1 MLPIPESACDPV
13 GLWLK
18 ARPDGGQRGYW
29 HSMRFTFAGTPVL
42 VRSRCADVIS
52 FLRREIGA
60 YYPDSA
66 SVTDHRKRCR
76 VEISVVNGR
85 QDQGIVVA
93 IGEGASMK
101 QALNLPPPCATISTA
116 EFVHMRWNELET
128 FWRPFDLL
136 ASVRFSTTTD
146 VRLLVA
152 MEAPRRDKPA
162 ARTRRL
168 RTKVD
173 TVRTSAGGVGVK
185 ADMPGRR
192 YVPLAEIADLVR
204 VMTVRAQG
212 HFCLHAATVAL
223 GDRGILLAG
232 PSGCGK
238 TTTALSL
245 SRGGY
250 ELLGDEH
257 SVLNASE
264 ERIRVTGFNSAPRVV
279 GKALRTLAR
288 LELTLQSAGE
298 GKNPIT
304 LPKASFLRQN
314 PWLRPALMLF
324 LRIGP
329 DVSEHLVSPLSM
341 EEAFV
346 RVTGQVLDPTNVFR
360 KAEQTQAIIKLIEQC
375 PAYELV
381 LGKNLASLPELVRS
395 LMEPSL

>member
-18 ARPDGGQRGYW
+18 ARPDGGQEGYW
-29 HSMRFTFAGTPVL
+29 HSMRFTFAGAPVL
-42 VRSRCADVIS
+42 VSSKSADVIS
-52 FLRREIGA
+52 FLRRQIRA
-60 YYPDSA
+60 YYPDNA
-66 SVTDHRKRCR
+66 SVADQRKQCR
-76 VEISVVNGR
+76 VEINVIDRR
-85 QDQGIVVA
+85 QDQQIIMA

-101 QALNLPPPCATISTA
+101 QGLSLPPPCETIFSDQ
-116 EFVHMRWNELET
+116 FVHMRWDGVET

-152 MEAPRRDKPA
+152 TQA
-162 ARTRRL
+162 ARRSKLAARKGRL
-168 RTKVD
+168 RAKVIKATLPSGPVQFKLNTLD
-173 TVRTSAGGVGVK
+173 VR
-185 ADMPGRR
+185 
-192 YVPLAEIADLVR
+192 YFPLEEIADLVR

-212 HFCLHAATVAL
+212 HFCLHAATLAL
-223 GDRGILLAG
+223 RDRGVLLMG

-245 SRGGY
+245 LRGGY

-264 ERIRVTGFNSAPRVV
+264 EGIQVTGFKSAPRVV
-279 GKALRTLAR
+279 GKAPKTLVE
-288 LELTLQSAGE
+288 LELTLQSTSKS
-298 GKNPIT
+298 KNRIA
-304 LPKASFLRQN
+304 LPKSTPLRQN

-324 LRIGP
+324 LQIGP
-329 DVSEHLVSPLSM
+329 GVSEHVVSPLSM

-360 KAEQTQAIIKLIEQC
+360 KAEQTQAIIRLIEQC
-375 PAYELV
+375 RAYQLV
-381 LGKNLASLPELVRS
+381 LGKNLASLPELVSS
-395 LMEPSL
+395 LMESAL